1 MIPSIEKANGSL
13 KTSILYLL
21 IVIGLISICDFVFFV
36 STQQYSSAIF
46 GALACL
52 SLHLLPVYFFR
63 NNLKLYLFF
72 LTPILIFLPL
82 NLASIILFDVPINDA
97 TIVLILNT
105 DTSESFE
112 LLKGYIP
119 GLIISF
125 LLYAGLLYL
134 LIRRIPA
141 KISGN
146 NAKIIA
152 IASVGVFILLP
163 FVSFEGGSYFMKL
176 RTRYYSTFPTS
187 ILYAGNAVFKQHR
200 LINATKEQR
209 EKYVFNTKP
218 ETTLVDKQIH
228 LLIIG
233 ESARYDHWRIN
244 GYSRNTSPKLSK
256 RENLLS
262 FSNAASGGFITEFAA
277 PLMVTGVG
285 ADNFDKHFQQ
295 KSIVSLFKEAG
306 FNTYWL
312 SNQVDQGHI
321 KVHIEE
327 ADNKYLNLSDS
338 KAIKNVHRDMELVGV
353 LKKVLGESG
362 TKKFIVIHTAG
373 SHYDYSVRYPD
384 EFDFFKPSNKTIYS
398 RSADKAFKNVLIN
411 SYDNTIRYS
420 DVVIDSIISLVSK
433 QNALA
438 SVTYMSDHGEN
449 LFDDNRNLSQHAY
462 PVPSKY
468 IAHVPFFVWYSPILK
483 NTFPNKIDNLMKHVN
498 SKISSENIIHTLSS
512 MSGLTYPLQDSLKNI
527 TSPYFVDN
535 KQKILGADSK
545 VYLVETLK

>member
-1 MIPSIEKANGSL
+1 MPPIEKLIDSS
-13 KTSILYLL
+13 KTSFLYLL
-21 IVIGLISICDFVFFV
+21 IVIGLITICDFIFFV
-36 STQQYSSAIF
+36 STEQYSSAIL

-63 NNLKLYLFF
+63 NKIKLYLFF
-72 LTPILIFLPL
+72 LTPIFIFLPL

-97 TIVLILNT
+97 TIVLALNT
-105 DTSESFE
+105 NPAESFE

-119 GLIISF
+119 SLLISF
-125 LLYAGLLYL
+125 LLYVGVLYL
-134 LIRRIPA
+134 LVRKIPA
-141 KISGN
+141 TISAN
-146 NAKIIA
+146 NAKIIG
-152 IASVGVFILLP
+152 IASISVFMLLP
-163 FVSFEGGSYFMKL
+163 LVSFDGGSYFMKL
-176 RTRYYSTFPTS
+176 RTRYYSIFPTS
-187 ILYAGNAVFKQHR
+187 LLYAGNAVFKQNR
-200 LINATKEQR
+200 LINSSKEQR
-209 EKYVFNTKP
+209 AKYLFHAKA
-218 ETTLVDKQIH
+218 ETTIVDKQVH

-233 ESARYDHWRIN
+233 ESSRYDHWGLN

-256 RENLLS
+256 RENFIS
-262 FSNAASGGFITEFAA
+262 FSNAAAGGFITEFAA
-277 PLMVTGVG
+277 PLMITGVG

-306 FNTYWL
+306 FNTYWI

-321 KVHIEE
+321 KVHIDE
-327 ADNKYLNLSDS
+327 ADNKFLNLSDS
-338 KAIKNVHRDMELVGV
+338 KATKNVHRDMELVGA

-384 EFDFFKPSNKTIYS
+384 EFDFFKPSNKTIHS
-398 RSADKAFKNVLIN
+398 KSADKAFKDVLIN

-420 DVVIDSIISLVSK
+420 DAVIDSIIGLVSS

-449 LFDDNRNLSQHAY
+449 LFDDSRDLSQHAY

-468 IAHVPFFVWYSPILK
+468 IAHTPFFVWYSPILK
-483 NTFPNKIDNLMKHVN
+483 NRFPTKIDNLQKHVN
-498 SKISSENIIHTLSS
+498 SKVSSENIIHTLSS

-535 KQKILGADSK
+535 EQKILGADKK

>member
-1 MIPSIEKANGSL
+1 MPPIEKLIDSS
-13 KTSILYLL
+13 KTSFLYLL
-21 IVIGLISICDFVFFV
+21 IVIGLITICDFIFFV
-36 STQQYSSAIF
+36 STEQYSSAIL

-63 NNLKLYLFF
+63 NKIKLYLFF
-72 LTPILIFLPL
+72 LTPIFIFLPL

-97 TIVLILNT
+97 TIVLALNT
-105 DTSESFE
+105 NPAESFE

-119 GLIISF
+119 SLLISF
-125 LLYAGLLYL
+125 LLYVGVLYL
-134 LIRRIPA
+134 LVRKIPA
-141 KISGN
+141 TISAN
-146 NAKIIA
+146 NAKIIG
-152 IASVGVFILLP
+152 IASISVFMLLP
-163 FVSFEGGSYFMKL
+163 LVSFDGGSYFMKL
-176 RTRYYSTFPTS
+176 RTRYYSIFPTS
-187 ILYAGNAVFKQHR
+187 LLYAGNAVFKQNR
-200 LINATKEQR
+200 LINSSKEQR
-209 EKYVFNTKP
+209 AKYLFHAKA
-218 ETTLVDKQIH
+218 ETTIVDKQVH

-233 ESARYDHWRIN
+233 ESSRYDHWGLN

-256 RENLLS
+256 RENFIS
-262 FSNAASGGFITEFAA
+262 FSNAAAGGFITEFAA
-277 PLMVTGVG
+277 PLMITGVG

-306 FNTYWL
+306 FNTYWI

-321 KVHIEE
+321 KVHIDE
-327 ADNKYLNLSDS
+327 ADNKFLNLSDS
-338 KAIKNVHRDMELVGV
+338 KATKNVHRDMELVGA

-384 EFDFFKPSNKTIYS
+384 EFDFFKPSNKTIHS
-398 RSADKAFKNVLIN
+398 KSADKAFKDVLIN

-420 DVVIDSIISLVSK
+420 DAVIDSIIGLVSS

-449 LFDDNRNLSQHAY
+449 LFDDSRDLSQHAY

-468 IAHVPFFVWYSPILK
+468 IAHTPFFVWYSPILK
-483 NTFPNKIDNLMKHVN
+483 NRFPTKIDNLQKHVN
-498 SKISSENIIHTLSS
+498 SKVSSENIIHTLSS
-512 MSGLTYPLQDSLKNI
+512 ISGLTYPLQDSLKNI

-535 KQKILGADSK
+535 EQKILGADKK

>member
-1 MIPSIEKANGSL
+1 MPPIEKLIDSS
-13 KTSILYLL
+13 KTSFLYLL
-21 IVIGLISICDFVFFV
+21 IVIGLITICDFIFFV
-36 STQQYSSAIF
+36 STEQYSSAIL

-63 NNLKLYLFF
+63 NKIKLYLFF
-72 LTPILIFLPL
+72 LTPIFIFLPL

-97 TIVLILNT
+97 TIVLALNT
-105 DTSESFE
+105 NPAESFE

-119 GLIISF
+119 ILLISF
-125 LLYAGLLYL
+125 LLYGGMLYL
-134 LIRRIPA
+134 LVRKIPA
-141 KISGN
+141 TISAN
-146 NAKIIA
+146 NAKIIG
-152 IASVGVFILLP
+152 IASISVFMLLP
-163 FVSFEGGSYFMKL
+163 LVSFDGGSYFMKL
-176 RTRYYSTFPTS
+176 RTRYYSIFPTS
-187 ILYAGNAVFKQHR
+187 LLYAGNAVFKQNR
-200 LINATKEQR
+200 LINSSKEQR
-209 EKYVFNTKP
+209 AKYLFHAKA
-218 ETTLVDKQIH
+218 ETTIVDKQVH

-233 ESARYDHWRIN
+233 ESSRYDHWGLN

-256 RENLLS
+256 RENFIS
-262 FSNAASGGFITEFAA
+262 FSNAAAGGFITEFAA
-277 PLMVTGVG
+277 PLMITGVG

-321 KVHIEE
+321 KVHIDE
-327 ADNKYLNLSDS
+327 ADNKFLNLSDS
-338 KAIKNVHRDMELVGV
+338 KATKNVHRDMELVGA
-353 LKKVLGESG
+353 LKKVLVESG

-384 EFDFFKPSNKTIYS
+384 EFDFFKPSNKTIHS
-398 RSADKAFKNVLIN
+398 KSADKAFKDVLIN

-420 DVVIDSIISLVSK
+420 DAVIDSIIGLVSS

-449 LFDDNRNLSQHAY
+449 LFDDSRDLSQHAY

-468 IAHVPFFVWYSPILK
+468 IAHTPFFVWYSPILK
-483 NTFPNKIDNLMKHVN
+483 NRFPTKIDNLQKHVN

-535 KQKILGADSK
+535 EQKILGADKK

>member
-1 MIPSIEKANGSL
+1 MPTTDKTIDSS

-21 IVIGLISICDFVFFV
+21 IVVGLIAICDFTFFV
-36 STQQYSSAIF
+36 STQQYFLAML

-52 SLHLLPVYFFR
+52 SLHLLPIYFFR
-63 NNLKLYLFF
+63 NKIKLYLFLLIPVF
-72 LTPILIFLPL
+72 IFLPL

-97 TIVLILNT
+97 TLVLILNT
-105 DTSESFE
+105 NPSESVE

-119 GLIISF
+119 SLIISF
-125 LLYAGLLYL
+125 LLYGGILYL
-134 LIRRIPA
+134 LIRRIPT
-141 KISGN
+141 KISGM

-152 IASVGVFILLP
+152 IASVSVFLLLP

-176 RTRYYSTFPTS
+176 RTRYYSIFPTS
-187 ILYAGNAVFKQHR
+187 VLYAGNAVFKQQR
-200 LINATKEQR
+200 LMNSSKEQR
-209 EKYVFNTKP
+209 ENYVFHAKP
-218 ETTLVDKQIH
+218 ETTLVGKQVH

-233 ESARYDHWRIN
+233 ESSRYDHWALN

-256 RENLLS
+256 RESFIS
-262 FSNAASGGFITEFAA
+262 FSNAAAGGFITEFAA

-306 FNTYWL
+306 FHTYWL

-321 KVHIEE
+321 KVHIDE

-338 KAIKNVHRDMELVGV
+338 KATRNVHRDMELVGV
-353 LKKVLGESG
+353 LKKVLAESS

-384 EFDFFKPSNKTIYS
+384 EFDFFKPSNKTIRS
-398 RSADKAFKNVLIN
+398 KSADKAFKNVLIN

-420 DVVIDSIISLVSK
+420 DAVIDSIISLVSK

-438 SVTYMSDHGEN
+438 SITYMSDHGEN
-449 LFDDNRNLSQHAY
+449 LFDDSRDLSQHAY

-483 NTFPNKIDNLMKHVN
+483 NTFPNKINHLMKHVN
-498 SKISSENIIHTLSS
+498 SKISSENIIHTLPS

-535 KQKILGADSK
+535 EQKILGANDK